1 MTYETAPQTR
11 QGSRANGITRFVE
24 SVGSFTWLEWKTLRY
39 YPSNLLLSL
48 TEGLVNTGI
57 WLFIGLFL
65 QSVAGARVAEYGGSY
80 VSYVVIGV
88 AFFEVAQTAL
98 LSPFKSVSE
107 AFWDKRLEAYNLAPD
122 GIWAHILGR
131 LSWQLAYALLIEAA
145 VLGAI
150 VATVGIDFS
159 PAASPLLALLC
170 LAIFGVA
177 CLGLGLAG
185 ASTFFLLEVKE
196 GSEPV
201 SWTATLLARV
211 ASGVYYPLSII
222 PGWLQPLG
230 LLVPHTYA
238 LRAIRLILLDG
249 RTLNDAQVG
258 LDLAV
263 LGIYAVAALAGGGFL
278 LHAGLR
284 HAERTSGLSVVG

>member
-1 MTYETAPQTR
+1 MMRDSRPG
-11 QGSRANGITRFVE
+11 GSLPGAGGVAGFVQ
-24 SVGSFTWLEWKTLRY
+24 SVGSFSWLEWKTLRY
-39 YPSNLLLSL
+39 YPSNLLLTL

-57 WLFIGLFL
+57 WLFIGLFV
-65 QSVAGARVAEYGGSY
+65 QSVANARVADYGGSY

-107 AFWDKRLEAYNLAPD
+107 AFWDKRLEAYNLAPH

-131 LSWQLAYALLIEAA
+131 LSWQMAYALVIETV

-150 VATVGIDFS
+150 VLTVGIDFS
-159 PAASPLLALLC
+159 PSASPWLALLC
-170 LAIFGVA
+170 LAMFGVA

-185 ASTFFLLEVKE
+185 ASTFFLLEVKD

-222 PGWLQPLG
+222 PVWLQPFG
-230 LLVPHTYA
+230 LLVPHTFA

-249 RTLNDAQVG
+249 RSVTDTQIG
-258 LDLAV
+258 SDLMV
-263 LGIYAVAALAGGGFL
+263 LAIYALAALAGGSFL
-278 LHAGLR
+278 LHLGLR

>member
-1 MTYETAPQTR
+1 VKDASQR
-11 QGSRANGITRFVE
+11 GFGGVSAFAQ
-24 SVGSFTWLEWKTLRY
+24 SVGSFSWLEWKTLRY

-65 QSVAGARVAEYGGSY
+65 QGVANARVAEYGGSY
-80 VSYVVIGV
+80 VSFVVIGV

-107 AFWDKRLEAYNLAPD
+107 AFWDKRLEAYNLAPY

-131 LSWQLAYALLIEAA
+131 LSWQLAYALVIEAV

-150 VATVGIDFS
+150 VTTVGIDFS
-159 PAASPLLALLC
+159 PVANPLLALLC
-170 LAIFGVA
+170 LGVFAVA

-201 SWTATLLARV
+201 SWTASLLARV

-222 PGWLQPLG
+222 PVWLQPFG
-230 LLVPHTYA
+230 LLVPHTFA

-249 RTLNDAQVG
+249 RSLDDAQVG
-258 LDLAV
+258 ADLVV
-263 LGIYAVAALAGGGFL
+263 LGIYAVAALAGGTFL
-278 LHAGLR
+278 VHIGLR